1 VETRW
6 AKRSAPA
13 RHRRK
18 RKPPTLHLGKRKRR
32 EPFTTAGAGANIF
45 YCACPEKSRKFS
57 GEENFM
63 YEFMELEDLAVNA
76 TQLAQMFNVF
86 EAALF
91 DAKSV
96 QVKCMD
102 AMMLYGVLLKNFAG
116 ALQDYFDRAY
126 QDWKRQEGGKA

>member
-1 VETRW
+1 
-6 AKRSAPA
+6 
-13 RHRRK
+13 
-18 RKPPTLHLGKRKRR
+18 
-32 EPFTTAGAGANIF
+32 
-45 YCACPEKSRKFS
+45 
-57 GEENFM
+57 M